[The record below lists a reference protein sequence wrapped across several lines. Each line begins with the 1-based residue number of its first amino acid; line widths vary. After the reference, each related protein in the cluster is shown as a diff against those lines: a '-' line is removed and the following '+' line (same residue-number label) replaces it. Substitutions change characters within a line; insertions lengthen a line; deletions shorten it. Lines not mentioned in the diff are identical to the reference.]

1 MYKIETHLHTVHV
14 SKCGHLEAPVLAEAY
29 HKAGYA
35 AICVTDHYNRD
46 TVRYLNLNL
55 RDTQGLLE
63 RFLDGYRRMCEA
75 CAPYGIRV
83 YRGAEL
89 RFDECQNDYLLY
101 DWPDDLL
108 RDFDR
113 NMSMSIVDFAPL
125 SRAAGALLIQ
135 AHPFRDPCVAA
146 IACYLDGVEV
156 LNAHPRHDSRND
168 LALHY
173 AQVHHLSIQT
183 AGSDCHQT
191 PDIARSGILSDTLPA
206 DTHEF
211 AQLLRS
217 GSFRL
222 ITPPRSGKPE

>member
-1 MYKIETHLHTVHV
+1 MYKIETHLHTLHV
-14 SKCGHLEAPVLAEAY
+14 SKCGRLNAAALAEAY
-29 HKAGYA
+29 HQAGYD

-46 TVRYLNLNL
+46 TVKYLHLDL
-55 RDTQGLLE
+55 THTDGLLE
-63 RFLDGYRRMCEA
+63 QFLQGYDRMCVE
-75 CAPYGIRV
+75 CAKYGIRV

-101 DWPDDLL
+101 DWPDELL

-135 AHPFRDPCVAA
+135 AHPFRDPCTAA

-156 LNAHPRHDSRND
+156 LNAHPRHDSRNE
-168 LALHY
+168 LTEHF
-173 AQVHHLSIQT
+173 AQVQNLSIRT
-183 AGSDCHQT
+183 AGSDCHQV

-206 DTHEF
+206 DSHEF

-217 GSFRL
+217 GRFQL
-222 ITPPRSGKPE
+222 IVPGKA